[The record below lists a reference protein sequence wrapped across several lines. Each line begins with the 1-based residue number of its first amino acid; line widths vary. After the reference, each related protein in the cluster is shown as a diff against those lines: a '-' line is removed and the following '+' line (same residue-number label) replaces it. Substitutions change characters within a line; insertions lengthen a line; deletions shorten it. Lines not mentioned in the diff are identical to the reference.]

1 MRVMVEIS
9 PKEAQAKVE
18 GGAYLVDVR
27 EQHEWDEVH
36 AQGAHLLPLSEFVGR
51 YAELPK
57 ESEIVLICRS
67 GARSAQAVQF
77 LEQQGYTASNLEGGT
92 LRWLEEGLPVERST
106 V

>member
-1 MRVMVEIS
+1 MVEIS

-18 GGAYLVDVR
+18 GGAYFVDVR

-36 AQGAHLLPLSEFVGR
+36 VRGAHLLPLSEFVKR
-51 YAELPK
+51 YTELPK
-57 ESEIVLICRS
+57 DSEIVVICRS

-77 LEQQGYTASNLEGGT
+77 LEQQGYNASNLKGGT
-92 LRWLEEGLPVERST
+92 LRWLEEGLPVEKGA